1 LDDLMRSLGIKQENI
16 VKKSWMWFLVGGRL
30 AAGSPAM
37 TVSAAPA
44 ACQLAF
50 TTQPFFK

>member
-1 LDDLMRSLGIKQENI
+1 LDDLMRSLGIKQEKI
-16 VKKSWMWFLVGGRL
+16 MKKSWMRFLVEAWL

-50 TTQPFFK
+50 TTQPLLK